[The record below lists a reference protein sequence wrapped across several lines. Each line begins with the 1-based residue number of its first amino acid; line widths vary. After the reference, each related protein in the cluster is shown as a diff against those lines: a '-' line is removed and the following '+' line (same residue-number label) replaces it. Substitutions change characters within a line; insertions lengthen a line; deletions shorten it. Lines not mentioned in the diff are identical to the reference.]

1 MGTCID
7 KLPHS
12 CGTRKG
18 LQVFEKEG
26 GGYDGFCFSCKTFVP
41 DPYEDKP
48 EGWKPPPIHKK
59 TPEEIQA
66 ELDEIEEYV
75 TVDIPHRMLKK
86 ATLERYGIKI
96 GLSEA
101 DGVTPDSAYFPVEK
115 DGKVTGYKVK
125 LFDPK
130 KLWTVGDVKN
140 PDLFGWS
147 QAVKTG
153 AKTLYITEGEFD
165 AAALFQIL
173 KDGNAHTKYAEFDP
187 AVVSIPFGSS
197 SAGPSLSR
205 LYDKIKAVFKDIVLV
220 FDQDDAGRKAVDDVV
235 RLYPDIKTA
244 SLPAKDANECLVSGR
259 SKAAFKAVLF
269 NAEQPK
275 NTRLVLGSSLRE
287 KARQQPEWGFSW
299 PWEKMTKDTRGIRL
313 GETIYIGAG
322 VKMGKSE
329 VVNALAAH
337 LITEHKWKV
346 FMAKPE
352 EANRKT
358 YQLLVGKVAGRIFH
372 DPNIPFDYDAYDK
385 AEPLIGD
392 NAIMVNL
399 YQHLGWETL
408 KADIKAAV
416 ALGAKAVIIDPITN
430 LTNQMGS
437 AEANEAL
444 VAIASELA
452 AMAMD
457 LNIVVFIFC
466 HLKAP
471 TNGEPHERGG
481 KVLSTQFAGSRAM
494 MRSCHYMI
502 GIEGNKDPDLPNEER
517 NIRTLV
523 ILEDREFGV
532 SSSCKLYWDSKT
544 GLFNEMRGGY

>member
-1 MGTCID
+1 MGACVD

-12 CGTRKG
+12 CGTRQG
-18 LQVFEKEG
+18 LQVFEKEDG
-26 GGYDGFCFSCKTFVP
+26 QYDGYCFSCKTYVP
-41 DPYEDKP
+41 DPYENKP
-48 EGWKPPPIHKK
+48 EGYKPPPVHKK
-59 TPEEIQA
+59 SPEEIQQ
-66 ELDEIEEYV
+66 ELDEIEELPV
-75 TVDIPHRMLKK
+75 AEIPHRRLRKE
-86 ATLERYGIKI
+86 TLERYGIKV
-96 GLSEA
+96 GFSPA
-101 DGVTPDSAYFPVEK
+101 DGITPDIAYFPIEK
-115 DGKVTGYKVK
+115 EGKTIGYKAK

-130 KLWTVGDVKN
+130 RLWTVGSAVDC
-140 PDLFGWS
+140 DLFGWD

-165 AAALFQIL
+165 AVALFQIL
-173 KDGNAHTKYAEFDP
+173 KDGNANTKWAHYDP
-187 AVVSIPFGSS
+187 AVVSIPFGAS
-197 SAGPSLSR
+197 SADKVLSR
-205 LYDKIKAVFKDIVLV
+205 LYQKIKNVFKEITLV
-220 FDQDDAGRKAVDDVV
+220 FDQDDPGKDAVERVV
-235 RLYPDIKTA
+235 RLFPEIKIAT
-244 SLPAKDANECLVSGR
+244 LPAKDANECLVEGK
-259 SKAAFKAVLF
+259 SKAAMKAVLF
-269 NAEQPK
+269 NSETPK

-287 KARQQPEWGFSW
+287 AARTAPEWGYSW
-299 PWEKMTKDTRGIRL
+299 PWKKMTEATRGIRL

-346 FMAKPE
+346 FLAKPE

-372 DPNIPFDYDAYDK
+372 DPNIPFDFDAYDR

-392 NAIMVNL
+392 NAVMVNL

-408 KADIKAAV
+408 KADIKAAAAMGV
-416 ALGAKAVIIDPITN
+416 KAVIIDPITN
-430 LTNQMGS
+430 LTNQMGT

-444 VAIASELA
+444 VSIASELA

-471 TNGEPHERGG
+471 LNGEPHERGG

-502 GIEGNKDPDLPNEER
+502 GIEGNKDPELGDQER
-517 NIRTLV
+517 NIRSLV

-532 SSSCKLYWDSKT
+532 SAKTDLYWDGKT
-544 GLFNEMRGGY
+544 GLFNELGR